1 MQLVSKQIIV
11 LNLNDFDSK
20 EIIILSVDCVNYTT
34 TEFRL
39 DPGVEWYDH
48 KHDAAG
54 LKYEYGVTVHHVSI
68 LKCTLKYLCAPLL
81 MTRTLTPSLHYSTAY
96 QNVFLNKPYCV
107 WIRGPFP
114 AGKYND
120 LSVFLG
126 KEIKDQPKAEWNR
139 DALYWKIPMGKKAVA
154 DGIYSGCPDK
164 VMVKR
169 FGHPAWVTEYLDR
182 IQNRQETY
190 HERLS
195 NFNILSARFRHGKSS
210 KEKMELHR
218 MAVDCVAFLVHYDL
232 KYHPLMDV

>member
-1 MQLVSKQIIV
+1 
-11 LNLNDFDSK
+11 
-20 EIIILSVDCVNYTT
+20 
-34 TEFRL
+34 
-39 DPGVEWYDH
+39 
-48 KHDAAG
+48 
-54 LKYEYGVTVHHVSI
+54 
-68 LKCTLKYLCAPLL
+68 
-81 MTRTLTPSLHYSTAY
+81 
-96 QNVFLNKPYCV
+96 VFLNKPYCV

-139 DALYWKIPMGKKAVA
+139 DALYWKIPMGKKVVA
-154 DGIYSGCPDK
+154 DGIYSGCPEK

>member
-1 MQLVSKQIIV
+1 MCTSP
-11 LNLNDFDSK
+11 ND
-20 EIIILSVDCVNYTT
+20 
-34 TEFRL
+34 
-39 DPGVEWYDH
+39 P
-48 KHDAAG
+48 
-54 LKYEYGVTVHHVSI
+54 
-68 LKCTLKYLCAPLL
+68 
-81 MTRTLTPSLHYSTAY
+81 TLTPSLHYSTAY

-126 KEIKDQPKAEWNR
+126 KETKDQPKAEWNR

-154 DGIYSGCPDK
+154 DSIYSGCPDK

-169 FGHPAWVTEYLDR
+169 FGHPTWVTEYLDR

-195 NFNILSARFRHGKSS
+195 NFNILSATFRHGKSS

-232 KYHPLMDV
+232 KYPPLMDV